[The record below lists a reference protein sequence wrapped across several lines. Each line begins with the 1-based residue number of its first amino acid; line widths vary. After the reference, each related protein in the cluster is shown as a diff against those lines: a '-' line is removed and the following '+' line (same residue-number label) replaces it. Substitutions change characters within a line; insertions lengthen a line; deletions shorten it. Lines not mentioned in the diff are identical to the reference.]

1 MNPESSQI
9 IAGHNLI
16 IMRVS
21 EHNLPSVIEQF
32 ADAFS
37 LEIEPAEQI
46 LRSTPIV
53 FLTGLHKNTLKIL
66 KDRLVNLSKAG
77 VEFMISTRLSPT
89 IPRVIWPGKMPNYA
103 ASPSGELIKYVDFQ
117 WRGNAFVCPNCA
129 ETFVFK
135 RIGNPLARYLQVK
148 EESPL
153 KQAST
158 ATSARMKIKEPASD
172 INESDVVE
180 LPPITDTKTG
190 SDNDEIVELAPV
202 EEQSQ
207 NNADVLEPID
217 ILEGTEGNKETPAV
231 ATQNESEEN
240 GQVVE
245 APVAVE
251 EPGMA
256 TIPEELCTCSVF
268 LTSIPPEKKVTTA
281 ELIAKM
287 KGIPVKQAQILAS
300 RLLVPILKD
309 VNKEEA
315 TKCLLDFQKIGVK
328 GKLTIKK

>member
-9 IAGHNLI
+9 IPGHNLI
-16 IMRVS
+16 IMRVP
-21 EHNLPSVIEQF
+21 EHNLPSVAEQF
-32 ADAFS
+32 AEDFS

-46 LRSTPIV
+46 LRSAPIV
-53 FLTGLHKNTLKIL
+53 FLAGLNKSTLKIL
-66 KDRLVNLSKAG
+66 KDRLVSLSKIG

-103 ASPSGELIKYVDFQ
+103 AAPSGELIKYVDFQ

-148 EESPL
+148 EETPIR
-153 KQAST
+153 QT
-158 ATSARMKIKEPASD
+158 PNVTSSSVKIKEPSSD

-180 LPPITDTKTG
+180 LPPLTDTKAG
-190 SDNDEIVELAPV
+190 SNSDEIVELAPV

-217 ILEGTEGNKETPAV
+217 ILEGTPANKEAPAV
-231 ATQNESEEN
+231 AGQNGSEEDA
-240 GQVVE
+240 QVVE
-245 APVAVE
+245 APIAVE
-251 EPGMA
+251 ENVGTVSPS
-256 TIPEELCTCSVF
+256 EYTCSLF
-268 LTSIPPEKKVTTA
+268 LTSIPPDKKIAAA

-287 KGIPVKQAQILAS
+287 KGIPAKQAQVLAT

-309 VNKEEA
+309 VDKVEA
-315 TKCLLDFQKIGVK
+315 TKCLEEFQKIGVK

>member
-9 IAGHNLI
+9 VPGHNLI

-21 EHNLPSVIEQF
+21 EHNLPAVAEQF

-53 FLTGLHKNTLKIL
+53 FLAGLNKSTLKVL
-66 KDRLVNLSKAG
+66 KDRLVSLSKIG

-103 ASPSGELIKYVDFQ
+103 AAPSGELIKYVDFQ

-148 EESPL
+148 EETPV
-153 KQAST
+153 KQAAT
-158 ATSARMKIKEPASD
+158 AAPARVKAKEPVSD
-172 INESDVVE
+172 LNESDVVE
-180 LPPITDTKTG
+180 LPPITDTKTN
-190 SDNDEIVELAPV
+190 SNNDEVVELAPV

-207 NNADVLEPID
+207 NNTDALEPID
-217 ILEGTEGNKETPAV
+217 ILEENTANKEAPAV
-231 ATQNESEEN
+231 AVQNGSEEA
-240 GQVVE
+240 QVVE
-245 APVAVE
+245 APMAIE
-251 EPGMA
+251 ENRK
-256 TIPEELCTCSVF
+256 TITADEYTCSLF
-268 LTSIPPEKKVTTA
+268 LTSIPSDKKVAAA

-287 KGIPVKQAQILAS
+287 KGIPANQAQVLVT

-309 VNKEEA
+309 VDKVEA
-315 TKCLLDFQKIGVK
+315 TKCLEEFQKIGVK

>member
-1 MNPESSQI
+1 MNPEASQTI
-9 IAGHNLI
+9 PGHNLI
-16 IMRVS
+16 IMRVA
-21 EHNLPSVIEQF
+21 EHNLSSVIEQF

-46 LRSTPIV
+46 LRSAPIV
-53 FLTGLHKNTLKIL
+53 FLTGLHKDTLKIL

-89 IPRVIWPGKMPNYA
+89 IPRVVWPGKMPNYA
-103 ASPSGELIKYVDFQ
+103 ATPSGELVKYVDFQ

-148 EESPL
+148 EETPI
-153 KQAST
+153 KQAPT
-158 ATSARMKIKEPASD
+158 IASAPAKPKEPASNID
-172 INESDVVE
+172 ESDVVE
-180 LPPITDTKTG
+180 LPPITDTQSG
-190 SDNDEIVELAPV
+190 SESDEVVELAPV
-202 EEQSQ
+202 EDQSQ

-217 ILEGTEGNKETPAV
+217 ILEGTNGIKEAPAV
-231 ATQNESEEN
+231 AAHNGSEEN
-240 GQVVE
+240 GEVVE

-251 EPGMA
+251 EPGA
-256 TIPEELCTCSVF
+256 APIPEELCTCSVF
-268 LTSIPPEKKVTTA
+268 LTSIPPEKKVATA

-287 KGIPVKQAQILAS
+287 KGISVKQAQVLAT

-309 VNKEEA
+309 VSKEEA
-315 TKCLLDFQKIGVK
+315 ARCLTDFQKIGVK

>member
-1 MNPESSQI
+1 MNLEASQI
-9 IAGHNLI
+9 IPGHNLI
-16 IMRVS
+16 ITRVS
-21 EHNLPSVIEQF
+21 ERNLPSVIEQF
-32 ADAFS
+32 AEAFS

-53 FLTGLHKNTLKIL
+53 FLTGLNKDTIKII
-66 KDRLVNLSKAG
+66 KDRLVNLSKIG

-103 ASPSGELIKYVDFQ
+103 AVPSGELVRYVDFQ

-148 EESPL
+148 EENPL
-153 KQAST
+153 KQT
-158 ATSARMKIKEPASD
+158 ATAAPTRVKTKESLSD

-180 LPPITDTKTG
+180 LPPITDTKVNSNRDG
-190 SDNDEIVELAPV
+190 VVELTPV

-207 NNADVLEPID
+207 NNANGMEPID
-217 ILEGTEGNKETPAV
+217 ILEEAPAV
-231 ATQNESEEN
+231 AVQNGSDEDA
-240 GQVVE
+240 QVVE
-245 APVAVE
+245 LPVAVTDGE
-251 EPGMA
+251 Y
-256 TIPEELCTCSVF
+256 TCSLF
-268 LTSIPPEKKVTTA
+268 LTSIPPDKKTAAA

-287 KGIPVKQAQILAS
+287 KGISAQQAQVLLT

-309 VNKEEA
+309 VDKVEA
-315 TKCLLDFQKIGVK
+315 TKCLEEFQKIGVK
-328 GKLTIKK
+328 SKLTIKK

>member
-1 MNPESSQI
+1 
-9 IAGHNLI
+9 
-16 IMRVS
+16 MRVS
-21 EHNLPSVIEQF
+21 EHNLPAVAKQF
-32 ADAFS
+32 AEAFS
-37 LEIEPAEQI
+37 LEMEPAEQI

-53 FLTGLHKNTLKIL
+53 FLTGLNKDTLKIL
-66 KDRLVNLSKAG
+66 KDRLVNLSKIG

-89 IPRVIWPGKMPNYA
+89 IPRVIWPSKMPNYA
-103 ASPSGELIKYVDFQ
+103 TAPSGELIKYVDFQ

-148 EESPL
+148 EETPP
-153 KQAST
+153 KQAASD
-158 ATSARMKIKEPASD
+158 RVKVKEPASD

-180 LPPITDTKTG
+180 LPPIT
-190 SDNDEIVELAPV
+190 SSNSDEIVELTPV

-217 ILEGTEGNKETPAV
+217 ILEGTPAV
-231 ATQNESEEN
+231 QNNSEEEA
-240 GQVVE
+240 QVVE
-245 APVAVE
+245 APMAIE
-251 EPGMA
+251 ENGKTTA
-256 TIPEELCTCSVF
+256 SGEGTCSLF
-268 LTSIPPEKKVTTA
+268 LTSIPPDKKTAAA

-287 KGIPVKQAQILAS
+287 KNIPAQQAQVLAT

-309 VNKEEA
+309 VDKVVATSCLEA
-315 TKCLLDFQKIGVK
+315 FQKIGVK

>member
-16 IMRVS
+16 IMRVA

-32 ADAFS
+32 ADSFS

-46 LRSTPIV
+46 LRSAPIV
-53 FLTGLHKNTLKIL
+53 LLTGLNKDTLKIL

-77 VEFMISTRLSPT
+77 IEFMISTRLSPT
-89 IPRVIWPGKMPNYA
+89 IPRVVWPSKMPNYA
-103 ASPSGELIKYVDFQ
+103 VAPTGELIKYVDFQ

-148 EESPL
+148 EETPL
-153 KQAST
+153 KQTST
-158 ATSARMKIKEPASD
+158 TTSTRVKPKEPTPD
-172 INESDVVE
+172 MNESDVVE
-180 LPPITDTKTG
+180 LPPLTDTKSG
-190 SDNDEIVELAPV
+190 SDSDEVVELAPV
-202 EEQSQ
+202 EDQSQ

-217 ILEGTEGNKETPAV
+217 ILDGNKEAPAT
-231 ATQNESEEN
+231 ATQNGSEEN
-240 GQVVE
+240 GQIVE

-251 EPGMA
+251 EPGTA
-256 TIPEELCTCSVF
+256 PIPEELCTCSVF
-268 LTSIPPEKKVTTA
+268 LTSIPPEKKVATA

-287 KGIPVKQAQILAS
+287 KGIPVKQAQILTT

-309 VNKEEA
+309 VTKEEA

>member
-9 IAGHNLI
+9 IPGHNLI

-21 EHNLPSVIEQF
+21 EHNLPSVAEQF
-32 ADAFS
+32 AEAFS

-53 FLTGLHKNTLKIL
+53 FLTGLNKDTLKIL
-66 KDRLVNLSKAG
+66 KDRLVNLSKIG

-103 ASPSGELIKYVDFQ
+103 TAPSGELIKYVDFQ

-135 RIGNPLARYLQVK
+135 RIGNPLTRYLQVK
-148 EESPL
+148 EETPI
-153 KQAST
+153 KQT
-158 ATSARMKIKEPASD
+158 ATAAPARVKAKEPISD

-180 LPPITDTKTG
+180 LPPLTDTKAG
-190 SDNDEIVELAPV
+190 SNNDEVVELTPV

-217 ILEGTEGNKETPAV
+217 ILEGAPALAV
-231 ATQNESEEN
+231 QNGSEEE

-245 APVAVE
+245 APMAFE
-251 EPGMA
+251 EN
-256 TIPEELCTCSVF
+256 EETVTPAEGTCSLF
-268 LTSIPPEKKVTTA
+268 LTSIPPDKKTAAA
-281 ELIAKM
+281 ELIAKI
-287 KGIPVKQAQILAS
+287 KNITAKQAQVLAA

-309 VNKEEA
+309 VAKEEA
-315 TKCLLDFQKIGVK
+315 TNCLEEFQKIGVK